1 MRNFLY
7 FTILVLF
14 FNTPSFS
21 QIYNLKCNHIYE
33 PSFEKTVIIDLKKD
47 KIIVSGNNVSQYSII
62 LKENSRTDGD
72 YITDITGF
80 IHEKNP
86 NDVSEKDFHVI
97 NLTTE
102 FVVIE
107 RLTTPS
113 IYMSEFTLMGMG
125 LIIDKKNNDYTF
137 MPDYKN
143 YSDIQ
148 NKSNSYIPSPNFMSG
163 AYIFKCNE
171 I

>member
-1 MRNFLY
+1 MKNFFL
-7 FTILVLF
+7 FTTLVLF

-33 PSFEKTVIIDLKKD
+33 PSFEKTVIIDLNKD
-47 KIIVSGNNVSQYSII
+47 KIIVSGNDVSQYSII
-62 LKENSRTDGD
+62 LKENNRIDGD
-72 YITDITGF
+72 YITEITGL

-86 NDVSEKDFHVI
+86 NDVSEKDYHVI

-102 FVVIE
+102 FVNIE

-113 IYMSEFTLMGMG
+113 IYMTEFTLIGMG

-137 MPDYKN
+137 MPDDKT

-148 NKSNSYIPSPNFMSG
+148 DKSNSYIPSPNLYSEV
-163 AYIFKCNE
+163 YTFKCNE